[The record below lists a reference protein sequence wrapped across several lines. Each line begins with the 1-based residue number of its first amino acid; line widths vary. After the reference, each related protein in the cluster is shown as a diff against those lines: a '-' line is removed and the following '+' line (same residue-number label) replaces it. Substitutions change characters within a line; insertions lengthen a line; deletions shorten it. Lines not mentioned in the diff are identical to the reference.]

1 MTPRSCG
8 DGEIPSPAPGVHV
21 PDAVPSSLASALPL
35 KLTANAPPAMVS
47 PADPLVAP
55 PPALPLRAP
64 RATPSPLHPSP
75 VVSASAAVAPA
86 ARVSA
91 PAPAIAPRPAAA
103 VSCPFAALPLIVPQ
117 VRPVA
122 SLAPAAPVRL
132 TTGFGATV
140 SAPKVA
146 LSGVPKIAAAHL
158 PLQAPAPV
166 PSYVPV
172 HARAKAAA
180 LAPAPTPLTIPSSAP
195 VPAPAS
201 VPVPAPAPAVS
212 TANPIASLRTCMP
225 STSDG
230 PTPGR
235 PAPSLV
241 SEMSSNASSTST
253 SSCESKVRVAPVVAP
268 SVPPQCSVEAVGPAH
283 VAAPSAPA
291 VVRPAAVRP
300 AAVRP
305 AAVRL
310 AAVPAPAPR
319 PTAPSPVF
327 PLTLSA
333 PQAVV
338 LAPAP
343 APPPV
348 PVPVPT
354 PVLSL
359 NATAAP
365 SVHNPLSAASSELS
379 VANPLRPLAANIT
392 APTPRP
398 PATSYTELSSAFLHE
413 LEYMLTEFRKLE
425 RQLQLGAEAAATRA
439 RAAALAAG
447 REAATAGSGETPAA
461 RDRREKLGMFIGHLD
476 DTVRQIMG
484 RACTETEAKAKAAAA
499 GLPSPAPAPEDCAAV
514 ARLERHILVN
524 LLPVKSRLTK
534 QLASNNAPA
543 KPHHPTVM
551 PHVAPR
557 PLGTFAEAAR
567 ARTEASQFGKPLN
580 GGGSSLTQKLHG
592 NTLGSTARK
601 FGSGVGTA
609 DAAPAR
615 GLQAAAQ
622 YAGLAVEPLAQV
634 PSAAG
639 MASADPAA
647 GQQLGPSARPK
658 INLPLHQAAVAAA
671 MAPTVRRPASAAAKA
686 KAAAAA
692 VAAKAAAVA
701 RAACVAA
708 VVGSGATSGLKRR
721 LPPATAAVAVPVAAA
736 PVRLPTTIAPH
747 VAPPEKVASDP
758 VPGAKDV
765 VVAPP
770 VLTKFKK
777 RRRKTNSAAESRPLA
792 GRCHPNSQRTVEYQC
807 ALCNESY
814 VAAVAWNPW
823 WALSQEHC
831 TKCAKLQ
838 IPRIDISNPVNGIE
852 YHPALLA
859 HSEEEDRNNQNNN
872 NSSGSH
878 AHPHHL
884 MGSPHLQNDEEDA
897 SDASETDDDDDD
909 PENAEDFGA
918 GYEGP
923 VLGEGQARALLLL
936 MDHARTCPGRHTN
949 DKQREI
955 CTSTKFLMMHVRD
968 CSGKNDQGEP
978 CIFPWCRKV
987 KHLVSHTLTCKDVL
1001 CNVCTYKVPTK
1012 DPMDRTRTGLWKN
1025 LRRMN
1030 SARWEKV
1037 DKKWRVAP
1045 PPVAVMAADAAAK
1058 PSEAGGALPHHPGA
1072 PSNFVGLTNKSPV
1085 PSNTNSA
1092 AMGIIKNKSPVV
1104 LPPRAPAPEKDAKM
1118 PDVVVSIGG
1127 GALARTAAPPQSA
1140 PPVAAPSVPVPA
1152 QAPPPASVVAAQFMP
1167 RAARQRAPAAE
1178 VTPDLAPSAD
1188 PSKPA
1193 TAALIAASSYSAN
1206 TAYSGI
1212 PESLLSNDG
1221 DSFSASL
1228 SPALT
1233 SLDRAPTKLSRNSLK
1248 SVNSVNLLSS
1258 TFEPFFNSNQ
1268 NLTSAEKTKDAQNI
1282 SSISDM
1288 QPIVKGMNKSI
1299 SVTLNGMTSNSSI
1312 SNLISSPSISN
1323 MMSSQSVSNMMSSQ
1337 SVSNMMTSQSVANLM
1352 ASNHSI
1358 SNLMSTMP
1366 SSDGMNFISDN
1377 PEFLN
1382 GSVDVMDCLLENEN
1396 QSSMANLDD
1405 MDNADSN
1412 DLNSGLSNST
1422 AVQVIC

>member
-8 DGEIPSPAPGVHV
+8 DGEIPSPAPGVRV
-21 PDAVPSSLASALPL
+21 PDAVPSSPASALPL
-35 KLTANAPPAMVS
+35 KLTAKPPPAMVS
-47 PADPLVAP
+47 PADTLVAP
-55 PPALPLRAP
+55 PPALPSRAP

-75 VVSASAAVAPA
+75 VVSAPAAAAPA
-86 ARVSA
+86 ARISA
-91 PAPAIAPRPAAA
+91 PAPAIAPRPAAV

-132 TTGFGATV
+132 KTGFGATV

-146 LSGVPKIAAAHL
+146 HSGVPKIAAAHL

-172 HARAKAAA
+172 HVRAKAAA
-180 LAPAPTPLTIPSSAP
+180 LAPAPSSLTIPSSAP
-195 VPAPAS
+195 IPAPAS

-225 STSDG
+225 STTDG

-253 SSCESKVRVAPVVAP
+253 SSCESKVRVAAPVVAP
-268 SVPPQCSVEAVGPAH
+268 SVRPQCSVEAAGPAH

-291 VVRPAAVRP
+291 VVRPAAVP
-300 AAVRP
+300 TAV
-305 AAVRL
+305 
-310 AAVPAPAPR
+310 PR
-319 PTAPSPVF
+319 PTAPSPVL
-327 PLTLSA
+327 PLNLSA
-333 PQAVV
+333 PQAAV

-343 APPPV
+343 APLPV
-348 PVPVPT
+348 PVRVPT
-354 PVLSL
+354 PVPSL

-484 RACTETEAKAKAAAA
+484 RACAEAEAKAKAKVA
-499 GLPSPAPAPEDCAAV
+499 GLSPPASTPEDCSAV

-592 NTLGSTARK
+592 TTLGSTARK

-622 YAGLAVEPLAQV
+622 YAGLAVEPPAKVQ
-634 PSAAG
+634 SAVG
-639 MASADPAA
+639 VASADSTA
-647 GQQLGPSARPK
+647 GPQLGPSARPK

-686 KAAAAA
+686 KAVAAAA
-692 VAAKAAAVA
+692 AAKAAAVA

-708 VVGSGATSGLKRR
+708 VAGSVATSGLKRR

-736 PVRLPTTIAPH
+736 PVRLPAAIAPH
-747 VAPPEKVASDP
+747 AAPPEKVALDP
-758 VPGAKDV
+758 VPGAKDA

-770 VLTKFKK
+770 VVTKFKK
-777 RRRKTNSAAESRPLA
+777 RRRKTNSATESRPLA

-872 NSSGSH
+872 NSSGAH

-884 MGSPHLQNDEEDA
+884 IGSPHLQNDEEDA

-909 PENAEDFGA
+909 LENAEDFGA
-918 GYEGP
+918 AYEGP

-949 DKQREI
+949 DKQREV

-978 CIFPWCRKV
+978 CTFPWCRKV
-987 KHLVSHTLTCKDVL
+987 KHLISHTLTCKDAL

-1012 DPMDRTRTGLWKN
+1012 DPMDRTRTGQWKN

-1030 SARWEKV
+1030 SARWEKT

-1045 PPVAVMAADAAAK
+1045 LPVAAMTADTTAK
-1058 PSEAGGALPHHPGA
+1058 PSEVGGALPHHPGA
-1072 PSNFVGLTNKSPV
+1072 PSNFVGPMNKSPIAL
-1085 PSNTNSA
+1085 NTNSA
-1092 AMGIIKNKSPVV
+1092 AMGVIKTKTPVT
-1104 LPPRAPAPEKDAKM
+1104 LPPRAPAPEKDTKI
-1118 PDVVVSIGG
+1118 PVVVVSIGG
-1127 GALARTAAPPQSA
+1127 GALARNAALPQSA
-1140 PPVAAPSVPVPA
+1140 APVAAPSVPVPA
-1152 QAPPPASVVAAQFMP
+1152 P
-1167 RAARQRAPAAE
+1167 
-1178 VTPDLAPSAD
+1178 
-1188 PSKPA
+1188 
-1193 TAALIAASSYSAN
+1193 
-1206 TAYSGI
+1206 
-1212 PESLLSNDG
+1212 
-1221 DSFSASL
+1221 
-1228 SPALT
+1228 
-1233 SLDRAPTKLSRNSLK
+1233 
-1248 SVNSVNLLSS
+1248 
-1258 TFEPFFNSNQ
+1258 
-1268 NLTSAEKTKDAQNI
+1268 
-1282 SSISDM
+1282 
-1288 QPIVKGMNKSI
+1288 
-1299 SVTLNGMTSNSSI
+1299 
-1312 SNLISSPSISN
+1312 
-1323 MMSSQSVSNMMSSQ
+1323 
-1337 SVSNMMTSQSVANLM
+1337 
-1352 ASNHSI
+1352 
-1358 SNLMSTMP
+1358 
-1366 SSDGMNFISDN
+1366 
-1377 PEFLN
+1377 
-1382 GSVDVMDCLLENEN
+1382 
-1396 QSSMANLDD
+1396 
-1405 MDNADSN
+1405 
-1412 DLNSGLSNST
+1412 
-1422 AVQVIC
+1422 